1 MTASI
6 EKAQVARLHH
16 AHNSIPVCIYQ
27 ARFAQVLPLSLLAH
41 IPPPPRVTV
50 VKARLSMAAITRP
63 SEEDD
68 IEE

>member
-16 AHNSIPVCIYQ
+16 AHSIPLCIYQ

-41 IPPPPRVTV
+41 IPPPPMVTV
-50 VKARLSMAAITRP
+50 VKALLSMAAITRP